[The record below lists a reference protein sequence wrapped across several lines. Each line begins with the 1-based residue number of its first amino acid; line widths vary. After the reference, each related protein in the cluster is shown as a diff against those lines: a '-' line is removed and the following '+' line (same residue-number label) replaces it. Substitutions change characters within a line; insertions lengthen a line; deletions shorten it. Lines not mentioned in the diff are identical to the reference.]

1 MFKGLKDLLEKEET
15 SKIVLKSPFRG
26 KLLPLY
32 KVPDPQF
39 SDELLGKGAAV
50 MPSQGYAAAPIDGT
64 IINVFKGKNAF
75 NMLSETGE
83 EILVHIGLDTTKLHG
98 EHFELLV
105 EKNQTVKQG
114 DKVIKFNL
122 EKLVELGYNMC
133 SPVVVSN
140 SVEYE
145 YVAALEEREVDYD
158 DDIIEIRR

>member
-1 MFKGLKDLLEKEET
+1 
-15 SKIVLKSPFRG
+15 
-26 KLLPLY
+26 
-32 KVPDPQF
+32 
-39 SDELLGKGAAV
+39 